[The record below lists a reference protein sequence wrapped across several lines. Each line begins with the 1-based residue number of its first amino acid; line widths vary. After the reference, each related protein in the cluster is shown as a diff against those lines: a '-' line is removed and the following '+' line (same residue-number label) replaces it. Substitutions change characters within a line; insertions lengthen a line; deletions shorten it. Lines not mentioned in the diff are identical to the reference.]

1 MSVQD
6 SAEASQKFTC
16 PGDTPTVPAFTVAA
30 SSTSVPDDTDPS
42 DTTVLAAEKI
52 VSAVVVAVDAQAEGK
67 HPPTTI
73 KNSAETR
80 TRQET
85 FAFKR
90 FSNFV
95 LLKILAVRDSNL
107 ELRKCHFRQIAAGLL
122 PRFGRESACASTTL
136 STRIAQR
143 VSRSYFSCHMF
154 VRTRPPH
161 FCVQKPAGRLGQKL
175 VSCAVNCSQMNR
187 SRWILFQLLAKL
199 GNLVIDRAG
208 GRVIVISPDFIQQ
221 LVS

>member
-95 LLKILAVRDSNL
+95 LLKIWRFAIQTSNSANVITAKLPQVSCRGLAGSPHV
-107 ELRKCHFRQIAAGLL
+107 L
-122 PRFGRESACASTTL
+122 PRPYRRALRSVSAGRIFLVTCLSGPVHLISAC
-136 STRIAQR
+136 RNPR
-143 VSRSYFSCHMF
+143 
-154 VRTRPPH
+154 
-161 FCVQKPAGRLGQKL
+161 
-175 VSCAVNCSQMNR
+175 
-187 SRWILFQLLAKL
+187 
-199 GNLVIDRAG
+199 D
-208 GRVIVISPDFIQQ
+208 D
-221 LVS
+221 